1 MLRKQVQ
8 AILLGSVLLA
18 LSLAAWSQSKDRLI
32 EKYTPLAGSEANATS
47 LVNGL
52 RDDKEV
58 NLSGTTFTPPT
69 HKMGYGNVNIAL
81 SLAEAELKK
90 QGITNPT
97 PEQLKTALVG
107 DATHK
112 GILQLRAE
120 GMGWGKIANSLGF
133 KLGDVMRSAKA
144 EGRDQTAR
152 ADKPE
157 RPACPDKPERPEKPE
172 RAERGG
178 R

>member
-1 MLRKQVQ
+1 MFRKH
-8 AILLGSVLLA
+8 AWLILTSGMLLA
-18 LSLAAWSQSKDRLI
+18 LPLAASSQSKDQLI

-47 LVNGL
+47 LVSGL
-52 RDDKEV
+52 RDGKEV
-58 NLSGTTFTPPT
+58 NLSGTKFTPPT
-69 HKMGYGNVNIAL
+69 HKMGNGNVNIAL
-81 SLAEAELKK
+81 SLAQAELKK

-107 DATHK
+107 DTTHK

-120 GMGWGKIANSLGF
+120 GMGWGKIANSMGF

-144 EGRDQTAR
+144 EGRDQSAR

-157 RPACPDKPERPEKPE
+157 RPARPEKPE

>member
-1 MLRKQVQ
+1 MFRKH
-8 AILLGSVLLA
+8 AWLILMSGMLLA
-18 LSLAAWSQSKDRLI
+18 LPLAASSQSKDQLI
-32 EKYTPLAGSEANATS
+32 EKYTPLAGSPANATS

-58 NLSGTTFTPPT
+58 NLSGTKFTPPT
-69 HKMGYGNVNIAL
+69 RKMGNGNVNIAL
-81 SLAEAELKK
+81 ALAQAELKK

-107 DATHK
+107 DSK
-112 GILQLRAE
+112 NPGILTLRAKGE
-120 GMGWGKIANSLGF
+120 GWGEIAHSLGF

-144 EGRDQTAR
+144 EGRDQAAR

-157 RPACPDKPERPEKPE
+157 RPARPDKPERPEKPE

>member
-1 MLRKQVQ
+1 MFRKH
-8 AILLGSVLLA
+8 AWLILMSGMLLA
-18 LSLAAWSQSKDRLI
+18 LPLAASSQSKDQLI

-47 LVNGL
+47 LVTGL

-58 NLSGTTFTPPT
+58 NLSGTKFTPPT
-69 HKMGYGNVNIAL
+69 KKMGYGNVNIAL
-81 SLAEAELKK
+81 ALAEAELKK

-120 GMGWGKIANSLGF
+120 GMGWGQIANSLGF

-144 EGRDQTAR
+144 EGRDQAAR
-152 ADKPE
+152 ADKLE
-157 RPACPDKPERPEKPE
+157 RPARPDKPERPEKPE